1 MAPPHRRRAAVA
13 VRALVALTALLC
25 TTGLAPAATSGPAAR
40 AAVAEVPPPTAT
52 TSVVTVRTGGD
63 RTADAEV
70 GPLAGVTLGLF
81 ADEGATEP
89 VDPDWGVCVSDADGD
104 CSFTVPGTGPGGPNE
119 GAVYTVRQIAAP
131 SGWYTNPE
139 LRTGPGSGSG
149 SLSPAYAFPTPEL
162 EGGQTYSSTSDF
174 MYSTEY
180 RESPFTASTGI
191 WQQSRNNPPLNG
203 ACGID
208 VALVLDLSASVGSA
222 LPQLKDAADQFTD
235 ALAGTPS
242 RLSLFSFDRNSP
254 STGTENH
261 PEPTSVST
269 QAGADAFKSL
279 YADWDLGSGTNW
291 DQGLYAVAKAP
302 TRYDLTVVLTDGNP
316 TRFSKPIEGDGS
328 RTHFADT
335 EGGIFAANAVK
346 AEGTRVVAVGVG
358 RGVEGV
364 SGLNLRAI
372 SGPEAFTGDNPETAD
387 YYQTTDFTAAGAALN
402 QLALSNCAGTVSVIK
417 QIVPESNTGEDVS
430 GSRNAGP
437 GWEFTASSTEPLGG
451 LPDTRAT
458 DDDGTGGVT
467 FEPEFPPTTGEA
479 PVTVEETQQPDHTL
493 VTQGGANAV
502 CVNLDD
508 GASVPVTNSGPTGF
522 TVDLARQGGVSCTV
536 YNRPDPSQDELADL
550 TVDKRWII
558 DGTTYDEGDQP
569 GGNEATLTL
578 TGPGGAGATP
588 QPWGTTRA
596 GYQLGD
602 TATVDEE
609 VTPGPGCRLVSRE
622 VTEINGDPA
631 TDELPYEVRLDRE
644 HTELTVTNT
653 LTCRPDEVDLTVD
666 KRWTIDGTTYDEGDQ
681 PGGNEATLTLT
692 GPDGAG
698 ATPQPWGTPRTGY
711 ARGDEATVDEDVT
724 VAPGCRFLGLEVTD
738 EDDNPVTGELP
749 FSARLDRDQ
758 NRFTVTNTVTCR
770 PESVDLTVDKR
781 WTIDGTPYAEGDQ
794 PDGYEATLT
803 LTGPDGAA
811 ATPQPWGTPRTGYAP
826 GDTATVDEETT
837 LPDRCELTDSQVTE
851 ANGDPA
857 TGDLPF
863 RATLDREHTRL
874 TVTNTVTCDE
884 EEDSARLRL
893 VKKVVNRHGGTATP
907 SDWQLTATG
916 PDQLGGPGGAVG
928 EVAPGT
934 YQLAESDGPEGY
946 DASGWSCVG
955 ENGPIP
961 VTDEDEVT
969 LAAGQRATCTVTNTD
984 REGPGPSPS
993 PTPTPTPTHT
1003 HGPGPG
1009 GELPDTGGPGATE
1022 LLALAVGLTAAGAL
1036 AALVTGARRRFRDR
1050 NGPATG

>member
-302 TRYDLTVVLTDGNP
+302 NRYDLTVVLTDGNP

-346 AEGTRVVAVGVG
+346 AQGTRVVAVGVG

-479 PVTVEETQQPDHTL
+479 PVTVEETQQPNHTL

-550 TVDKRWII
+550 TVDKRW
-558 DGTTYDEGDQP
+558 
-569 GGNEATLTL
+569 
-578 TGPGGAGATP
+578 
-588 QPWGTTRA
+588 
-596 GYQLGD
+596 
-602 TATVDEE
+602 
-609 VTPGPGCRLVSRE
+609 
-622 VTEINGDPA
+622 
-631 TDELPYEVRLDRE
+631 
-644 HTELTVTNT
+644 
-653 LTCRPDEVDLTVD
+653 
-666 KRWTIDGTTYDEGDQ
+666 TIDGTTYD
-681 PGGNEATLTLT
+681 
-692 GPDGAG
+692 
-698 ATPQPWGTPRTGY
+698 
-711 ARGDEATVDEDVT
+711 
-724 VAPGCRFLGLEVTD
+724 
-738 EDDNPVTGELP
+738 
-749 FSARLDRDQ
+749 
-758 NRFTVTNTVTCR
+758 
-770 PESVDLTVDKR
+770 
-781 WTIDGTPYAEGDQ
+781 EGDQ

-961 VTDEDEVT
+961 VTDENEVT

-993 PTPTPTPTHT
+993 PTPTPTPSPTHT
-1003 HGPGPG
+1003 HGPGPGPGPG

>member
-89 VDPDWGVCVSDADGD
+89 VDPDWGVCVSDTDGD

-346 AEGTRVVAVGVG
+346 AQGTRVVAVGVG

-479 PVTVEETQQPDHTL
+479 PVTVEETQQPNHTL
-493 VTQGGANAV
+493 VTRGGANAV

-550 TVDKRWII
+550 TVDKRWIV
-558 DGTTYDEGDQP
+558 DGTTYD
-569 GGNEATLTL
+569 
-578 TGPGGAGATP
+578 
-588 QPWGTTRA
+588 
-596 GYQLGD
+596 
-602 TATVDEE
+602 
-609 VTPGPGCRLVSRE
+609 
-622 VTEINGDPA
+622 
-631 TDELPYEVRLDRE
+631 
-644 HTELTVTNT
+644 
-653 LTCRPDEVDLTVD
+653 
-666 KRWTIDGTTYDEGDQ
+666 
-681 PGGNEATLTLT
+681 
-692 GPDGAG
+692 
-698 ATPQPWGTPRTGY
+698 
-711 ARGDEATVDEDVT
+711 
-724 VAPGCRFLGLEVTD
+724 
-738 EDDNPVTGELP
+738 
-749 FSARLDRDQ
+749 
-758 NRFTVTNTVTCR
+758 
-770 PESVDLTVDKR
+770 
-781 WTIDGTPYAEGDQ
+781 EGDQ

-993 PTPTPTPTHT
+993 PTPNPTPSPTHT
-1003 HGPGPG
+1003 HGPGPGPGPGPG

-1036 AALVTGARRRFRDR
+1036 AALATGARRRFRDR

>member
-13 VRALVALTALLC
+13 VRALIALTALLC

-222 LPQLKDAADQFTD
+222 LPQLKEAADQFTD

-346 AEGTRVVAVGVG
+346 AQGTRVVAVGVG

-479 PVTVEETQQPDHTL
+479 PVTVEETQQPNHTL

-569 GGNEATLTL
+569 DGNEATLTL

-588 QPWGTTRA
+588 QPWGT
-596 GYQLGD
+596 
-602 TATVDEE
+602 
-609 VTPGPGCRLVSRE
+609 
-622 VTEINGDPA
+622 
-631 TDELPYEVRLDRE
+631 
-644 HTELTVTNT
+644 
-653 LTCRPDEVDLTVD
+653 
-666 KRWTIDGTTYDEGDQ
+666 
-681 PGGNEATLTLT
+681 
-692 GPDGAG
+692 
-698 ATPQPWGTPRTGY
+698 PRTGY
-711 ARGDEATVDEDVT
+711 ARGDE
-724 VAPGCRFLGLEVTD
+724 
-738 EDDNPVTGELP
+738 
-749 FSARLDRDQ
+749 
-758 NRFTVTNTVTCR
+758 
-770 PESVDLTVDKR
+770 
-781 WTIDGTPYAEGDQ
+781 
-794 PDGYEATLT
+794 
-803 LTGPDGAA
+803 
-811 ATPQPWGTPRTGYAP
+811 
-826 GDTATVDEETT
+826 ATVDEETT

-961 VTDEDEVT
+961 VTDENEVT

-993 PTPTPTPTHT
+993 PTPTPTPSPTHT
-1003 HGPGPG
+1003 HGPGPGPGPG

>member
-89 VDPDWGVCVSDADGD
+89 VDPDWGVCVSDTDGD

-346 AEGTRVVAVGVG
+346 AQGTRVVAVGVG

-479 PVTVEETQQPDHTL
+479 PVTVEETQQPNHTL
-493 VTQGGANAV
+493 VTRGGANAV

-550 TVDKRWII
+550 TVDKRW
-558 DGTTYDEGDQP
+558 
-569 GGNEATLTL
+569 
-578 TGPGGAGATP
+578 
-588 QPWGTTRA
+588 
-596 GYQLGD
+596 
-602 TATVDEE
+602 
-609 VTPGPGCRLVSRE
+609 
-622 VTEINGDPA
+622 
-631 TDELPYEVRLDRE
+631 
-644 HTELTVTNT
+644 
-653 LTCRPDEVDLTVD
+653 
-666 KRWTIDGTTYDEGDQ
+666 TIDGTTYD
-681 PGGNEATLTLT
+681 
-692 GPDGAG
+692 
-698 ATPQPWGTPRTGY
+698 
-711 ARGDEATVDEDVT
+711 
-724 VAPGCRFLGLEVTD
+724 
-738 EDDNPVTGELP
+738 
-749 FSARLDRDQ
+749 
-758 NRFTVTNTVTCR
+758 
-770 PESVDLTVDKR
+770 
-781 WTIDGTPYAEGDQ
+781 EGDQ

-993 PTPTPTPTHT
+993 PTPNPTPSPTHT
-1003 HGPGPG
+1003 HGPGPGPGPGPG

-1036 AALVTGARRRFRDR
+1036 AALATGARRRFRDR

>member
-13 VRALVALTALLC
+13 VRALIALTALLC

-180 RESPFTASTGI
+180 REPPFTASTGI

-222 LPQLKDAADQFTD
+222 LPQLKEAADQFTD

-346 AEGTRVVAVGVG
+346 AQGTRVVAVGVG

-479 PVTVEETQQPDHTL
+479 PVTVEETQQPNHTL

-536 YNRPDPSQDELADL
+536 YNRPDPAPE
-550 TVDKRWII
+550 
-558 DGTTYDEGDQP
+558 P
-569 GGNEATLTL
+569 
-578 TGPGGAGATP
+578 
-588 QPWGTTRA
+588 
-596 GYQLGD
+596 
-602 TATVDEE
+602 
-609 VTPGPGCRLVSRE
+609 
-622 VTEINGDPA
+622 
-631 TDELPYEVRLDRE
+631 
-644 HTELTVTNT
+644 
-653 LTCRPDEVDLTVD
+653 VDLTVD
-666 KRWTIDGTTYDEGDQ
+666 KRWTIDGT
-681 PGGNEATLTLT
+681 
-692 GPDGAG
+692 
-698 ATPQPWGTPRTGY
+698 
-711 ARGDEATVDEDVT
+711 
-724 VAPGCRFLGLEVTD
+724 
-738 EDDNPVTGELP
+738 
-749 FSARLDRDQ
+749 S
-758 NRFTVTNTVTCR
+758 
-770 PESVDLTVDKR
+770 
-781 WTIDGTPYAEGDQ
+781 YAEGDQ

-803 LTGPDGAA
+803 LTGPEGAS

-826 GDTATVDEETT
+826 GDTATVDEETS
-837 LPDRCELTDSQVTE
+837 LPDRCTLASRQVTE
-851 ANGDPA
+851 INGDPA
-857 TGDLPF
+857 TDDLPF

-874 TVTNTVTCDE
+874 TVTNTVTCE
-884 EEDSARLRL
+884 EEQAHLRL

-993 PTPTPTPTHT
+993 PTPTPTPSPTHT
-1003 HGPGPG
+1003 HGPGPGPG

>member
-89 VDPDWGVCVSDADGD
+89 VDPDWGVCVSDTDGD

-346 AEGTRVVAVGVG
+346 AQGTRVVAVGVG

-479 PVTVEETQQPDHTL
+479 PVTVEETQQPNHTL
-493 VTQGGANAV
+493 VTRGGANAV

-550 TVDKRWII
+550 TVDKRWIV
-558 DGTTYDEGDQP
+558 DGTTYD
-569 GGNEATLTL
+569 
-578 TGPGGAGATP
+578 
-588 QPWGTTRA
+588 
-596 GYQLGD
+596 
-602 TATVDEE
+602 
-609 VTPGPGCRLVSRE
+609 
-622 VTEINGDPA
+622 
-631 TDELPYEVRLDRE
+631 
-644 HTELTVTNT
+644 
-653 LTCRPDEVDLTVD
+653 
-666 KRWTIDGTTYDEGDQ
+666 
-681 PGGNEATLTLT
+681 
-692 GPDGAG
+692 
-698 ATPQPWGTPRTGY
+698 
-711 ARGDEATVDEDVT
+711 
-724 VAPGCRFLGLEVTD
+724 
-738 EDDNPVTGELP
+738 
-749 FSARLDRDQ
+749 
-758 NRFTVTNTVTCR
+758 
-770 PESVDLTVDKR
+770 
-781 WTIDGTPYAEGDQ
+781 EGDQ

-993 PTPTPTPTHT
+993 PTPTPTPSPTHT
-1003 HGPGPG
+1003 HGPGPGPG

>member
-346 AEGTRVVAVGVG
+346 AQGTRVVAVGVG

-479 PVTVEETQQPDHTL
+479 PVTVEETQQPNHTL
-493 VTQGGANAV
+493 VTRGGANAV

-536 YNRPDPSQDELADL
+536 YNRPDPSQDELA
-550 TVDKRWII
+550 
-558 DGTTYDEGDQP
+558 
-569 GGNEATLTL
+569 
-578 TGPGGAGATP
+578 
-588 QPWGTTRA
+588 
-596 GYQLGD
+596 
-602 TATVDEE
+602 
-609 VTPGPGCRLVSRE
+609 
-622 VTEINGDPA
+622 
-631 TDELPYEVRLDRE
+631 
-644 HTELTVTNT
+644 
-653 LTCRPDEVDLTVD
+653 
-666 KRWTIDGTTYDEGDQ
+666 
-681 PGGNEATLTLT
+681 
-692 GPDGAG
+692 
-698 ATPQPWGTPRTGY
+698 
-711 ARGDEATVDEDVT
+711 
-724 VAPGCRFLGLEVTD
+724 
-738 EDDNPVTGELP
+738 
-749 FSARLDRDQ
+749 
-758 NRFTVTNTVTCR
+758 
-770 PESVDLTVDKR
+770 DLTVDKR

-993 PTPTPTPTHT
+993 PTPNPTPSPTHT
-1003 HGPGPG
+1003 HGPGPGPGPG

-1036 AALVTGARRRFRDR
+1036 AALATGARRRFRDR

>member
-40 AAVAEVPPPTAT
+40 AAVADVPPPTAT

-63 RTADAEV
+63 RIADAEV

-81 ADEGATEP
+81 VDEAAPDP

-131 SGWYTNPE
+131 AGWYTNPE

-346 AEGTRVVAVGVG
+346 AQGTRVVAVGVG

-479 PVTVEETQQPDHTL
+479 PVTVEETQQPNHTL
-493 VTQGGANAV
+493 VTRGGANAV

-550 TVDKRWII
+550 TVDKRW
-558 DGTTYDEGDQP
+558 
-569 GGNEATLTL
+569 
-578 TGPGGAGATP
+578 
-588 QPWGTTRA
+588 
-596 GYQLGD
+596 
-602 TATVDEE
+602 
-609 VTPGPGCRLVSRE
+609 
-622 VTEINGDPA
+622 
-631 TDELPYEVRLDRE
+631 
-644 HTELTVTNT
+644 
-653 LTCRPDEVDLTVD
+653 
-666 KRWTIDGTTYDEGDQ
+666 TIDGTTYD
-681 PGGNEATLTLT
+681 
-692 GPDGAG
+692 
-698 ATPQPWGTPRTGY
+698 
-711 ARGDEATVDEDVT
+711 
-724 VAPGCRFLGLEVTD
+724 
-738 EDDNPVTGELP
+738 
-749 FSARLDRDQ
+749 
-758 NRFTVTNTVTCR
+758 
-770 PESVDLTVDKR
+770 
-781 WTIDGTPYAEGDQ
+781 EGDQ

-811 ATPQPWGTPRTGYAP
+811 ATPQPWGTTRTGYAP

-993 PTPTPTPTHT
+993 PTPNPTPSPTHT
-1003 HGPGPG
+1003 HGPGPGPGPG

-1036 AALVTGARRRFRDR
+1036 AALATGARRRFRDR

>member
-40 AAVAEVPPPTAT
+40 AAVADVPPPTAT

-63 RTADAEV
+63 RIADAEV

-81 ADEGATEP
+81 VDEGATEP
-89 VDPDWGVCVSDADGD
+89 VDPDWGVCVSDTDGD

-131 SGWYTNPE
+131 AGWYTNPE

-346 AEGTRVVAVGVG
+346 AQGTRVVAVGVG

-479 PVTVEETQQPDHTL
+479 PVTVEETQQPNHTL

-536 YNRPDPSQDELADL
+536 YNRPDPSQDELA
-550 TVDKRWII
+550 
-558 DGTTYDEGDQP
+558 
-569 GGNEATLTL
+569 
-578 TGPGGAGATP
+578 
-588 QPWGTTRA
+588 
-596 GYQLGD
+596 
-602 TATVDEE
+602 
-609 VTPGPGCRLVSRE
+609 
-622 VTEINGDPA
+622 
-631 TDELPYEVRLDRE
+631 
-644 HTELTVTNT
+644 
-653 LTCRPDEVDLTVD
+653 
-666 KRWTIDGTTYDEGDQ
+666 
-681 PGGNEATLTLT
+681 
-692 GPDGAG
+692 
-698 ATPQPWGTPRTGY
+698 
-711 ARGDEATVDEDVT
+711 
-724 VAPGCRFLGLEVTD
+724 
-738 EDDNPVTGELP
+738 
-749 FSARLDRDQ
+749 
-758 NRFTVTNTVTCR
+758 
-770 PESVDLTVDKR
+770 DLTVDKR

-993 PTPTPTPTHT
+993 PTPNPTPSPTHT
-1003 HGPGPG
+1003 HGPGPGPGPG

-1036 AALVTGARRRFRDR
+1036 AALATGARRRFRDR

>member
-40 AAVAEVPPPTAT
+40 AAVADVPPPTAT

-63 RTADAEV
+63 RIADAEV

-81 ADEGATEP
+81 VDEAAPDP

-131 SGWYTNPE
+131 AGWYTNPE

-346 AEGTRVVAVGVG
+346 AQGTRVVAVGVG

-479 PVTVEETQQPDHTL
+479 PVTVEETQQPNHTL

-536 YNRPDPSQDELADL
+536 YNRPDPSQDELA
-550 TVDKRWII
+550 
-558 DGTTYDEGDQP
+558 
-569 GGNEATLTL
+569 
-578 TGPGGAGATP
+578 
-588 QPWGTTRA
+588 
-596 GYQLGD
+596 
-602 TATVDEE
+602 
-609 VTPGPGCRLVSRE
+609 
-622 VTEINGDPA
+622 
-631 TDELPYEVRLDRE
+631 
-644 HTELTVTNT
+644 
-653 LTCRPDEVDLTVD
+653 
-666 KRWTIDGTTYDEGDQ
+666 
-681 PGGNEATLTLT
+681 
-692 GPDGAG
+692 
-698 ATPQPWGTPRTGY
+698 
-711 ARGDEATVDEDVT
+711 
-724 VAPGCRFLGLEVTD
+724 
-738 EDDNPVTGELP
+738 
-749 FSARLDRDQ
+749 
-758 NRFTVTNTVTCR
+758 
-770 PESVDLTVDKR
+770 DLTVDKR

-993 PTPTPTPTHT
+993 PTPNPTPSPTHT
-1003 HGPGPG
+1003 HGPGPGPGPG

-1036 AALVTGARRRFRDR
+1036 AALATGARRRFRDR

>member
-1 MAPPHRRRAAVA
+1 M
-13 VRALVALTALLC
+13 
-25 TTGLAPAATSGPAAR
+25 
-40 AAVAEVPPPTAT
+40 
-52 TSVVTVRTGGD
+52 
-63 RTADAEV
+63 
-70 GPLAGVTLGLF
+70 
-81 ADEGATEP
+81 
-89 VDPDWGVCVSDADGD
+89 
-104 CSFTVPGTGPGGPNE
+104 
-119 GAVYTVRQIAAP
+119 
-131 SGWYTNPE
+131 
-139 LRTGPGSGSG
+139 
-149 SLSPAYAFPTPEL
+149 
-162 EGGQTYSSTSDF
+162 
-174 MYSTEY
+174 
-180 RESPFTASTGI
+180 
-191 WQQSRNNPPLNG
+191 
-203 ACGID
+203 
-208 VALVLDLSASVGSA
+208 
-222 LPQLKDAADQFTD
+222 
-235 ALAGTPS
+235 
-242 RLSLFSFDRNSP
+242 
-254 STGTENH
+254 
-261 PEPTSVST
+261 
-269 QAGADAFKSL
+269 
-279 YADWDLGSGTNW
+279 
-291 DQGLYAVAKAP
+291 
-302 TRYDLTVVLTDGNP
+302 VLTDGNP

-372 SGPEAFTGDNPETAD
+372 SGPEPFTGDNPETAD
-387 YYQTTDFTAAGAALN
+387 YYQTTDFSAAGAALN
-402 QLALSNCAGTVSVIK
+402 QLALSHCAGTLSVIK

-451 LPDTRAT
+451 LPDTRTT

-479 PVTVEETQQPDHTL
+479 PVTVAETQQPAHTL

-508 GASVPVTNSGPTGF
+508 GTPVPVTNSGPTGF

-536 YNRPDPSQDELADL
+536 YNRPDQDEL
-550 TVDKRWII
+550 
-558 DGTTYDEGDQP
+558 
-569 GGNEATLTL
+569 
-578 TGPGGAGATP
+578 
-588 QPWGTTRA
+588 
-596 GYQLGD
+596 
-602 TATVDEE
+602 
-609 VTPGPGCRLVSRE
+609 
-622 VTEINGDPA
+622 
-631 TDELPYEVRLDRE
+631 
-644 HTELTVTNT
+644 
-653 LTCRPDEVDLTVD
+653 VDLTVD
-666 KRWTIDGTTYDEGDQ
+666 KRWTIDGT
-681 PGGNEATLTLT
+681 
-692 GPDGAG
+692 
-698 ATPQPWGTPRTGY
+698 
-711 ARGDEATVDEDVT
+711 
-724 VAPGCRFLGLEVTD
+724 
-738 EDDNPVTGELP
+738 
-749 FSARLDRDQ
+749 S
-758 NRFTVTNTVTCR
+758 
-770 PESVDLTVDKR
+770 
-781 WTIDGTPYAEGDQ
+781 YAEGDQ

-811 ATPQPWGTPRTGYAP
+811 AAPQPWGTPRSGYAP

-863 RATLDREHTRL
+863 HATLDREHTHL
-874 TVTNTVTCDE
+874 TVTNTVTCD

-907 SDWQLTATG
+907 PDWQLTATG
-916 PDQLGGPGGAVG
+916 PDQLGGPGGAEG

-955 ENGPIP
+955 ASGPLP

-969 LAAGQRATCTVTNTD
+969 LAAGESATCTITNTD

-993 PTPTPTPTHT
+993 PTPTPTPGPTHS
-1003 HGPGPG
+1003 PGPG

>member
-40 AAVAEVPPPTAT
+40 AAVADVPPPTAT

-63 RTADAEV
+63 RIADAEV

-81 ADEGATEP
+81 VDEAAPDP

-131 SGWYTNPE
+131 AGWYTNPE

-346 AEGTRVVAVGVG
+346 AQGTRVVAVGVG

-372 SGPEAFTGDNPETAD
+372 SGPEAFTGDNPETAN

-479 PVTVEETQQPDHTL
+479 PVTVEETQQPNHTL

-550 TVDKRWII
+550 TVDKRW
-558 DGTTYDEGDQP
+558 
-569 GGNEATLTL
+569 
-578 TGPGGAGATP
+578 
-588 QPWGTTRA
+588 
-596 GYQLGD
+596 
-602 TATVDEE
+602 
-609 VTPGPGCRLVSRE
+609 
-622 VTEINGDPA
+622 
-631 TDELPYEVRLDRE
+631 
-644 HTELTVTNT
+644 
-653 LTCRPDEVDLTVD
+653 
-666 KRWTIDGTTYDEGDQ
+666 TIDGTTYD
-681 PGGNEATLTLT
+681 
-692 GPDGAG
+692 
-698 ATPQPWGTPRTGY
+698 
-711 ARGDEATVDEDVT
+711 
-724 VAPGCRFLGLEVTD
+724 
-738 EDDNPVTGELP
+738 
-749 FSARLDRDQ
+749 
-758 NRFTVTNTVTCR
+758 
-770 PESVDLTVDKR
+770 
-781 WTIDGTPYAEGDQ
+781 EGDQ

-993 PTPTPTPTHT
+993 PTPNPTPSPTHT
-1003 HGPGPG
+1003 HGPGPGPGPG

-1036 AALVTGARRRFRDR
+1036 AALATGARRRFRDR

>member
-13 VRALVALTALLC
+13 VRALIALTALLC

-180 RESPFTASTGI
+180 REPPFTASTGI

-222 LPQLKDAADQFTD
+222 LPQLKEAADQFTD

-316 TRFSKPIEGDGS
+316 TRFSKPFEGDGS

-346 AEGTRVVAVGVG
+346 AQGTRVVAVGVG

-479 PVTVEETQQPDHTL
+479 PVTVEETQQPNHTL

-536 YNRPDPSQDELADL
+536 YNRPDPAPE
-550 TVDKRWII
+550 
-558 DGTTYDEGDQP
+558 P
-569 GGNEATLTL
+569 
-578 TGPGGAGATP
+578 
-588 QPWGTTRA
+588 
-596 GYQLGD
+596 
-602 TATVDEE
+602 
-609 VTPGPGCRLVSRE
+609 
-622 VTEINGDPA
+622 
-631 TDELPYEVRLDRE
+631 
-644 HTELTVTNT
+644 
-653 LTCRPDEVDLTVD
+653 VDLTVD
-666 KRWTIDGTTYDEGDQ
+666 KRWTIDGT
-681 PGGNEATLTLT
+681 
-692 GPDGAG
+692 
-698 ATPQPWGTPRTGY
+698 
-711 ARGDEATVDEDVT
+711 
-724 VAPGCRFLGLEVTD
+724 
-738 EDDNPVTGELP
+738 
-749 FSARLDRDQ
+749 S
-758 NRFTVTNTVTCR
+758 
-770 PESVDLTVDKR
+770 
-781 WTIDGTPYAEGDQ
+781 YAEGDQ

-803 LTGPDGAA
+803 LTGPEGAS

-826 GDTATVDEETT
+826 GDTATVDEETS
-837 LPDRCELTDSQVTE
+837 LPDRCTLASRQVTE
-851 ANGDPA
+851 INGDPA
-857 TGDLPF
+857 TDDLPF

-874 TVTNTVTCDE
+874 TVTNTVTCE
-884 EEDSARLRL
+884 EEQAHLRL

-993 PTPTPTPTHT
+993 PTPTPTPSPTHT
-1003 HGPGPG
+1003 HGPGPGPG

>member
-1 MAPPHRRRAAVA
+1 MAPPHRRRTAVA
-13 VRALVALTALLC
+13 VRTLVALAALLC
-25 TTGLAPAATSGPAAR
+25 ATGLAPAATSGPAAR

-63 RTADAEV
+63 RIADAEV

-81 ADEGATEP
+81 VDEAATDP

-131 SGWYTNPE
+131 AGWYTNPE
-139 LRTGPGSGSG
+139 LRTGPGSGSD

-180 RESPFTASTGI
+180 REPPFTASTGI
-191 WQQSRNNPPLNG
+191 WQQSRVNPPLSA

-222 LPQLKDAADQFTD
+222 LPQLKAAADQFTD
-235 ALAGTPS
+235 TLAGTPS

-261 PEPTSVST
+261 PEPVSVST
-269 QAGADAFKSL
+269 QAGADAFKNL
-279 YADWDLGSGTNW
+279 YADWGLGSGTNW

-302 TRYDLTVVLTDGNP
+302 TRFDLTVVLTDGNP
-316 TRFSKPIEGDGS
+316 TRFSKPYQGDGS
-328 RTHFADT
+328 RTHFADV

-358 RGVEGV
+358 RGVEGI

-372 SGPEAFTGDNPETAD
+372 SGTEAFAGDNPETAD
-387 YYQTTDFTAAGAALN
+387 YYQTTDFTAAGAAL
-402 QLALSNCAGTVSVIK
+402 QELALSSCAGTVSVIK

-430 GSRNAGP
+430 GSQNAGP

-451 LPDTRAT
+451 LPDTRTT

-467 FEPEFPPTTGEA
+467 FEPEFPPTVAEA

-508 GASVPVTNSGPTGF
+508 GTPVPVTNSGSTGF
-522 TVDLARQGGVSCTV
+522 TVDLERQASVSCTV
-536 YNRPDPSQDELADL
+536 YNRPDLTPEPADL
-550 TVDKRWII
+550 TVDKRWNI
-558 DGTTYDEGDQP
+558 DGTSYADGDQP

-578 TGPGGAGATP
+578 TGPGSDEATP
-588 QPWGTTRA
+588 QPWGTPRP
-596 GYQLGD
+596 GYEQGD

-609 VTPGPGCRLVSRE
+609 VRVGPGCRLIDRR

-631 TDELPYEVRLDRE
+631 TE
-644 HTELTVTNT
+644 
-653 LTCRPDEVDLTVD
+653 
-666 KRWTIDGTTYDEGDQ
+666 
-681 PGGNEATLTLT
+681 
-692 GPDGAG
+692 
-698 ATPQPWGTPRTGY
+698 
-711 ARGDEATVDEDVT
+711 
-724 VAPGCRFLGLEVTD
+724 
-738 EDDNPVTGELP
+738 
-749 FSARLDRDQ
+749 
-758 NRFTVTNTVTCR
+758 
-770 PESVDLTVDKR
+770 
-781 WTIDGTPYAEGDQ
+781 
-794 PDGYEATLT
+794 
-803 LTGPDGAA
+803 
-811 ATPQPWGTPRTGYAP
+811 
-826 GDTATVDEETT
+826 
-837 LPDRCELTDSQVTE
+837 
-851 ANGDPA
+851 
-857 TGDLPF
+857 DLPF

-874 TVTNTVTCDE
+874 TVTNTVTCQPDEVDLTVDKRWTIDGTSYAEGDQPDGYDATLTLTGPDGAAATPQPWGTPRPGYALGDTATVDE
-884 EEDSARLRL
+884 ETTLPDRCTLTSRQITEINGDPATDDLPFRATLDRDHTRLTVTNTVTCEEEQAHLRL
-893 VKKVVNRHGGTATP
+893 VKKVVNEHGGTATP
-907 SDWQLTATG
+907 SDWELTATG
-916 PDQLGGPGGAVG
+916 PDQLGGPGGAEG
-928 EVAPGT
+928 DVAPGS

-955 ENGPIP
+955 ESGPLP

-969 LAAGQRATCTVTNTD
+969 LAAGESATCTITNTD

-993 PTPTPTPTHT
+993 PTPTPTPSPTHSPT
-1003 HGPGPG
+1003 HSPGPG

>member
-302 TRYDLTVVLTDGNP
+302 NRYDLTVVLTDGNP

-346 AEGTRVVAVGVG
+346 AQGTRVVAVGVG

-479 PVTVEETQQPDHTL
+479 PVTVEETQQPNHTL

-550 TVDKRWII
+550 TVDKRW
-558 DGTTYDEGDQP
+558 
-569 GGNEATLTL
+569 
-578 TGPGGAGATP
+578 
-588 QPWGTTRA
+588 
-596 GYQLGD
+596 
-602 TATVDEE
+602 
-609 VTPGPGCRLVSRE
+609 
-622 VTEINGDPA
+622 
-631 TDELPYEVRLDRE
+631 
-644 HTELTVTNT
+644 
-653 LTCRPDEVDLTVD
+653 
-666 KRWTIDGTTYDEGDQ
+666 TIDGTTYD
-681 PGGNEATLTLT
+681 
-692 GPDGAG
+692 
-698 ATPQPWGTPRTGY
+698 
-711 ARGDEATVDEDVT
+711 
-724 VAPGCRFLGLEVTD
+724 
-738 EDDNPVTGELP
+738 
-749 FSARLDRDQ
+749 
-758 NRFTVTNTVTCR
+758 
-770 PESVDLTVDKR
+770 
-781 WTIDGTPYAEGDQ
+781 EGDQ

-961 VTDEDEVT
+961 VTDENEVT

-993 PTPTPTPTHT
+993 PTPTPTPSPTHT
-1003 HGPGPG
+1003 HGPGPGPGPGPG

>member
-346 AEGTRVVAVGVG
+346 AQGTRVVAVGVG

-372 SGPEAFTGDNPETAD
+372 SGPEAFTGDNPETAN

-402 QLALSNCAGTVSVIK
+402 QLALSNCAVTVSVIK

-479 PVTVEETQQPDHTL
+479 PVTVEETQQPNHTL

-550 TVDKRWII
+550 TVDKRW
-558 DGTTYDEGDQP
+558 
-569 GGNEATLTL
+569 
-578 TGPGGAGATP
+578 
-588 QPWGTTRA
+588 
-596 GYQLGD
+596 
-602 TATVDEE
+602 
-609 VTPGPGCRLVSRE
+609 
-622 VTEINGDPA
+622 
-631 TDELPYEVRLDRE
+631 
-644 HTELTVTNT
+644 
-653 LTCRPDEVDLTVD
+653 
-666 KRWTIDGTTYDEGDQ
+666 TIDGTTYD
-681 PGGNEATLTLT
+681 
-692 GPDGAG
+692 
-698 ATPQPWGTPRTGY
+698 
-711 ARGDEATVDEDVT
+711 
-724 VAPGCRFLGLEVTD
+724 
-738 EDDNPVTGELP
+738 
-749 FSARLDRDQ
+749 
-758 NRFTVTNTVTCR
+758 
-770 PESVDLTVDKR
+770 
-781 WTIDGTPYAEGDQ
+781 EGDQ

-993 PTPTPTPTHT
+993 PTPNPTPSPTHT
-1003 HGPGPG
+1003 HGPGPGPGPG

-1036 AALVTGARRRFRDR
+1036 AALATGARRRFRDR

>member
-89 VDPDWGVCVSDADGD
+89 VDPDWGVCVSDTDGD

-346 AEGTRVVAVGVG
+346 AQGTRVVAVGVG

-479 PVTVEETQQPDHTL
+479 PVTVEETQQPNHTL

-536 YNRPDPSQDELADL
+536 YNRPDPSQDELA
-550 TVDKRWII
+550 
-558 DGTTYDEGDQP
+558 
-569 GGNEATLTL
+569 
-578 TGPGGAGATP
+578 
-588 QPWGTTRA
+588 
-596 GYQLGD
+596 
-602 TATVDEE
+602 
-609 VTPGPGCRLVSRE
+609 
-622 VTEINGDPA
+622 
-631 TDELPYEVRLDRE
+631 
-644 HTELTVTNT
+644 
-653 LTCRPDEVDLTVD
+653 
-666 KRWTIDGTTYDEGDQ
+666 
-681 PGGNEATLTLT
+681 
-692 GPDGAG
+692 
-698 ATPQPWGTPRTGY
+698 
-711 ARGDEATVDEDVT
+711 
-724 VAPGCRFLGLEVTD
+724 
-738 EDDNPVTGELP
+738 
-749 FSARLDRDQ
+749 
-758 NRFTVTNTVTCR
+758 
-770 PESVDLTVDKR
+770 DLTVDKR

-993 PTPTPTPTHT
+993 PTPNPTPSPTHT
-1003 HGPGPG
+1003 HGPGPGPGPG

-1036 AALVTGARRRFRDR
+1036 AALATGARRRFRDR

>member
-302 TRYDLTVVLTDGNP
+302 NRYDLTVVLTDGNP

-346 AEGTRVVAVGVG
+346 AQGTRVVAVGVG

-479 PVTVEETQQPDHTL
+479 PVTVEETQQPNHTL

-550 TVDKRWII
+550 TVDKRW
-558 DGTTYDEGDQP
+558 
-569 GGNEATLTL
+569 
-578 TGPGGAGATP
+578 
-588 QPWGTTRA
+588 
-596 GYQLGD
+596 
-602 TATVDEE
+602 
-609 VTPGPGCRLVSRE
+609 
-622 VTEINGDPA
+622 
-631 TDELPYEVRLDRE
+631 
-644 HTELTVTNT
+644 
-653 LTCRPDEVDLTVD
+653 
-666 KRWTIDGTTYDEGDQ
+666 TIDGTTYD
-681 PGGNEATLTLT
+681 
-692 GPDGAG
+692 
-698 ATPQPWGTPRTGY
+698 
-711 ARGDEATVDEDVT
+711 
-724 VAPGCRFLGLEVTD
+724 
-738 EDDNPVTGELP
+738 
-749 FSARLDRDQ
+749 
-758 NRFTVTNTVTCR
+758 
-770 PESVDLTVDKR
+770 
-781 WTIDGTPYAEGDQ
+781 EGDQ

>member
-1 MAPPHRRRAAVA
+1 
-13 VRALVALTALLC
+13 
-25 TTGLAPAATSGPAAR
+25 
-40 AAVAEVPPPTAT
+40 
-52 TSVVTVRTGGD
+52 
-63 RTADAEV
+63 
-70 GPLAGVTLGLF
+70 
-81 ADEGATEP
+81 
-89 VDPDWGVCVSDADGD
+89 
-104 CSFTVPGTGPGGPNE
+104 
-119 GAVYTVRQIAAP
+119 
-131 SGWYTNPE
+131 
-139 LRTGPGSGSG
+139 
-149 SLSPAYAFPTPEL
+149 
-162 EGGQTYSSTSDF
+162 
-174 MYSTEY
+174 
-180 RESPFTASTGI
+180 
-191 WQQSRNNPPLNG
+191 
-203 ACGID
+203 
-208 VALVLDLSASVGSA
+208 
-222 LPQLKDAADQFTD
+222 
-235 ALAGTPS
+235 
-242 RLSLFSFDRNSP
+242 
-254 STGTENH
+254 
-261 PEPTSVST
+261 
-269 QAGADAFKSL
+269 
-279 YADWDLGSGTNW
+279 
-291 DQGLYAVAKAP
+291 
-302 TRYDLTVVLTDGNP
+302 
-316 TRFSKPIEGDGS
+316 
-328 RTHFADT
+328 
-335 EGGIFAANAVK
+335 
-346 AEGTRVVAVGVG
+346 
-358 RGVEGV
+358 
-364 SGLNLRAI
+364 
-372 SGPEAFTGDNPETAD
+372 
-387 YYQTTDFTAAGAALN
+387 
-402 QLALSNCAGTVSVIK
+402 
-417 QIVPESNTGEDVS
+417 
-430 GSRNAGP
+430 
-437 GWEFTASSTEPLGG
+437 
-451 LPDTRAT
+451 
-458 DDDGTGGVT
+458 
-467 FEPEFPPTTGEA
+467 
-479 PVTVEETQQPDHTL
+479 
-493 VTQGGANAV
+493 
-502 CVNLDD
+502 
-508 GASVPVTNSGPTGF
+508 
-522 TVDLARQGGVSCTV
+522 
-536 YNRPDPSQDELADL
+536 DL
-550 TVDKRWII
+550 TVDKRWTI

-569 GGNEATLTL
+569 DGNEATLTL

-631 TDELPYEVRLDRE
+631 TDELPFEARLTRE

-681 PGGNEATLTLT
+681 PDGN
-692 GPDGAG
+692 
-698 ATPQPWGTPRTGY
+698 
-711 ARGDEATVDEDVT
+711 
-724 VAPGCRFLGLEVTD
+724 
-738 EDDNPVTGELP
+738 
-749 FSARLDRDQ
+749 
-758 NRFTVTNTVTCR
+758 
-770 PESVDLTVDKR
+770 
-781 WTIDGTPYAEGDQ
+781 
-794 PDGYEATLT
+794 EATLT

-811 ATPQPWGTPRTGYAP
+811 ATPQPWGTTRTGYAP

-961 VTDEDEVT
+961 VTDEEEVT

-993 PTPTPTPTHT
+993 PTPTPTPSPTHT
-1003 HGPGPG
+1003 HGPGPGPG

>member
-89 VDPDWGVCVSDADGD
+89 VDPDWGVCVSDTDGD

-346 AEGTRVVAVGVG
+346 AQGTRVVAVGVG

-479 PVTVEETQQPDHTL
+479 PVTVEETQQPNHTL
-493 VTQGGANAV
+493 VTRGGANAV

-550 TVDKRWII
+550 TVDKRW
-558 DGTTYDEGDQP
+558 
-569 GGNEATLTL
+569 
-578 TGPGGAGATP
+578 
-588 QPWGTTRA
+588 
-596 GYQLGD
+596 
-602 TATVDEE
+602 
-609 VTPGPGCRLVSRE
+609 
-622 VTEINGDPA
+622 
-631 TDELPYEVRLDRE
+631 
-644 HTELTVTNT
+644 
-653 LTCRPDEVDLTVD
+653 
-666 KRWTIDGTTYDEGDQ
+666 TIDGTTYD
-681 PGGNEATLTLT
+681 
-692 GPDGAG
+692 
-698 ATPQPWGTPRTGY
+698 
-711 ARGDEATVDEDVT
+711 
-724 VAPGCRFLGLEVTD
+724 
-738 EDDNPVTGELP
+738 
-749 FSARLDRDQ
+749 
-758 NRFTVTNTVTCR
+758 
-770 PESVDLTVDKR
+770 
-781 WTIDGTPYAEGDQ
+781 EGDQ

-993 PTPTPTPTHT
+993 PTPNPTPSPTHT
-1003 HGPGPG
+1003 HGPGPGPGPG

-1036 AALVTGARRRFRDR
+1036 AALATGARRRFRDR

>member
-89 VDPDWGVCVSDADGD
+89 VDPDWGVCVSDTDGD

-346 AEGTRVVAVGVG
+346 AQGTRVVAVGVG

-479 PVTVEETQQPDHTL
+479 PVTVEETQQPNHTL

-550 TVDKRWII
+550 TVDKRW
-558 DGTTYDEGDQP
+558 
-569 GGNEATLTL
+569 
-578 TGPGGAGATP
+578 
-588 QPWGTTRA
+588 
-596 GYQLGD
+596 
-602 TATVDEE
+602 
-609 VTPGPGCRLVSRE
+609 
-622 VTEINGDPA
+622 
-631 TDELPYEVRLDRE
+631 
-644 HTELTVTNT
+644 
-653 LTCRPDEVDLTVD
+653 
-666 KRWTIDGTTYDEGDQ
+666 TIDGTTYD
-681 PGGNEATLTLT
+681 
-692 GPDGAG
+692 
-698 ATPQPWGTPRTGY
+698 
-711 ARGDEATVDEDVT
+711 
-724 VAPGCRFLGLEVTD
+724 
-738 EDDNPVTGELP
+738 
-749 FSARLDRDQ
+749 
-758 NRFTVTNTVTCR
+758 
-770 PESVDLTVDKR
+770 
-781 WTIDGTPYAEGDQ
+781 EGDQ

-993 PTPTPTPTHT
+993 PTPTPTPSPTHT
-1003 HGPGPG
+1003 HGPGPGPGPG

-1036 AALVTGARRRFRDR
+1036 AALATGARRRFRDR

>member
-13 VRALVALTALLC
+13 VRTLVALAALLC
-25 TTGLAPAATSGPAAR
+25 ATGLAPAATSGPAAR
-40 AAVAEVPPPTAT
+40 AAVADVPPPTAT

-63 RTADAEV
+63 RIADAEV

-81 ADEGATEP
+81 TDEAAPDP

-131 SGWYTNPE
+131 AGWYTNPE
-139 LRTGPGSGSG
+139 LRTGPGSGSD

-180 RESPFTASTGI
+180 REPPFTASTGI
-191 WQQSRNNPPLNG
+191 WQQSRVNPPLSA

-222 LPQLKDAADQFTD
+222 LPQLKAAADQFTNT
-235 ALAGTPS
+235 LAGTPS
-242 RLSLFSFDRNSP
+242 RISLFSFDRNSP

-261 PEPTSVST
+261 PEPVSVST

-279 YADWDLGSGTNW
+279 YADWGLGSGTNW

-302 TRYDLTVVLTDGNP
+302 TRFDLTVVLTDGNP
-316 TRFSKPIEGDGS
+316 TRFSKPYQGDGS
-328 RTHFADT
+328 RTHFADV

-358 RGVEGV
+358 RGVEGI

-372 SGPEAFTGDNPETAD
+372 SGTEAFAGDNPQTAD
-387 YYQTTDFTAAGAALN
+387 YYQTTDFTAAGAAL
-402 QLALSNCAGTVSVIK
+402 QELALSSCAGTISVIK

-430 GSRNAGP
+430 GSQNAGP

-451 LPDTRAT
+451 LPDTRTT

-467 FEPEFPPTTGEA
+467 FEPEFPPTVAEA

-508 GASVPVTNSGPTGF
+508 GTPVPVTNTGSTGF
-522 TVDLARQGGVSCTV
+522 TVDLERQGSVSCTV
-536 YNRPDPSQDELADL
+536 YNRPDLTPEPADL
-550 TVDKRWII
+550 TVDKRWNI
-558 DGTTYDEGDQP
+558 DGT
-569 GGNEATLTL
+569 
-578 TGPGGAGATP
+578 
-588 QPWGTTRA
+588 
-596 GYQLGD
+596 
-602 TATVDEE
+602 
-609 VTPGPGCRLVSRE
+609 S
-622 VTEINGDPA
+622 
-631 TDELPYEVRLDRE
+631 
-644 HTELTVTNT
+644 
-653 LTCRPDEVDLTVD
+653 
-666 KRWTIDGTTYDEGDQ
+666 
-681 PGGNEATLTLT
+681 
-692 GPDGAG
+692 
-698 ATPQPWGTPRTGY
+698 
-711 ARGDEATVDEDVT
+711 
-724 VAPGCRFLGLEVTD
+724 
-738 EDDNPVTGELP
+738 
-749 FSARLDRDQ
+749 
-758 NRFTVTNTVTCR
+758 
-770 PESVDLTVDKR
+770 
-781 WTIDGTPYAEGDQ
+781 YAEGDQ
-794 PDGYEATLT
+794 PDGYDATLT

-811 ATPQPWGTPRTGYAP
+811 ATPQPWGTPRPGYAL

-837 LPDRCELTDSQVTE
+837 LPDRCTLASRQVTE
-851 ANGDPA
+851 INGDPA
-857 TGDLPF
+857 TDDLPF

-874 TVTNTVTCDE
+874 TVTNTVTCE
-884 EEDSARLRL
+884 EEEQAHLRL
-893 VKKVVNRHGGTATP
+893 VKKVVNKHGGTATP
-907 SDWQLTATG
+907 SDWELTATG
-916 PDQLGGPGGAVG
+916 PDQIGGPGGAEG
-928 EVAPGT
+928 DVAPGS

-946 DASGWSCVG
+946 DASGWSCVD
-955 ENGPIP
+955 ESGPIP

-969 LAAGQRATCTVTNTD
+969 LAAGQRATCTITNID

-993 PTPTPTPTHT
+993 PTPTPSPTHT
-1003 HGPGPG
+1003 HGPGPGPG

-1036 AALVTGARRRFRDR
+1036 AALVAGARRRFRDR

>member
-1 MAPPHRRRAAVA
+1 M
-13 VRALVALTALLC
+13 
-25 TTGLAPAATSGPAAR
+25 
-40 AAVAEVPPPTAT
+40 
-52 TSVVTVRTGGD
+52 TVRTGGD
-63 RTADAEV
+63 RIADAEV

-81 ADEGATEP
+81 VDEAAPDP

-131 SGWYTNPE
+131 AGWYTNPE
-139 LRTGPGSGSG
+139 LRTGPGSGSD

-180 RESPFTASTGI
+180 REPPFTASTGI

-417 QIVPESNTGEDVS
+417 QIVPESNAGEDVS

-479 PVTVEETQQPDHTL
+479 PVTVEETQQPNHTL

-550 TVDKRWII
+550 TVDKRW
-558 DGTTYDEGDQP
+558 
-569 GGNEATLTL
+569 
-578 TGPGGAGATP
+578 
-588 QPWGTTRA
+588 
-596 GYQLGD
+596 
-602 TATVDEE
+602 
-609 VTPGPGCRLVSRE
+609 
-622 VTEINGDPA
+622 
-631 TDELPYEVRLDRE
+631 
-644 HTELTVTNT
+644 
-653 LTCRPDEVDLTVD
+653 
-666 KRWTIDGTTYDEGDQ
+666 TIDGTTYD
-681 PGGNEATLTLT
+681 
-692 GPDGAG
+692 
-698 ATPQPWGTPRTGY
+698 
-711 ARGDEATVDEDVT
+711 
-724 VAPGCRFLGLEVTD
+724 
-738 EDDNPVTGELP
+738 
-749 FSARLDRDQ
+749 
-758 NRFTVTNTVTCR
+758 
-770 PESVDLTVDKR
+770 
-781 WTIDGTPYAEGDQ
+781 EGDQ

-837 LPDRCELTDSQVTE
+837 VPDRCELTDSQVTE

-993 PTPTPTPTHT
+993 PTPNPTPSPTHT
-1003 HGPGPG
+1003 HGPGPGPGPG

-1036 AALVTGARRRFRDR
+1036 AALATGARRRFRDR

>member
-81 ADEGATEP
+81 ADEGATDP
-89 VDPDWGVCVSDADGD
+89 VDPDWGVCVSDTDGD

-346 AEGTRVVAVGVG
+346 AQGTRVVAVGVG

-479 PVTVEETQQPDHTL
+479 PVTVEETQQPNHTL

-536 YNRPDPSQDELADL
+536 YNRPDPSQAGRPDRRQALDHRRHDIRRGRPARRQRSHPHPHRSGRRRSHPAAL
-550 TVDKRWII
+550 GHHPCRLPTGRHRHRRR
-558 DGTTYDEGDQP
+558 GGHPRPRLPARLPRGHGDQRRP
-569 GGNEATLTL
+569 GHRRTPLR
-578 TGPGGAGATP
+578 GPAHP
-588 QPWGTTRA
+588 RA
-596 GYQLGD
+596 HRADRHQHPD
-602 TATVDEE
+602 
-609 VTPGPGCRLVSRE
+609 
-622 VTEINGDPA
+622 
-631 TDELPYEVRLDRE
+631 LPPRRG
-644 HTELTVTNT
+644 
-653 LTCRPDEVDLTVD
+653 RPDRRQALDHRRHDV
-666 KRWTIDGTTYDEGDQ
+666 RRGR
-681 PGGNEATLTLT
+681 P
-692 GPDGAG
+692 
-698 ATPQPWGTPRTGY
+698 
-711 ARGDEATVDEDVT
+711 AR
-724 VAPGCRFLGLEVTD
+724 
-738 EDDNPVTGELP
+738 
-749 FSARLDRDQ
+749 
-758 NRFTVTNTVTCR
+758 
-770 PESVDLTVDKR
+770 
-781 WTIDGTPYAEGDQ
+781 
-794 PDGYEATLT
+794 
-803 LTGPDGAA
+803 
-811 ATPQPWGTPRTGYAP
+811 
-826 GDTATVDEETT
+826 
-837 LPDRCELTDSQVTE
+837 
-851 ANGDPA
+851 
-857 TGDLPF
+857 
-863 RATLDREHTRL
+863 
-874 TVTNTVTCDE
+874 
-884 EEDSARLRL
+884 RLRGHPHPH
-893 VKKVVNRHGGTATP
+893 R
-907 SDWQLTATG
+907 
-916 PDQLGGPGGAVG
+916 
-928 EVAPGT
+928 
-934 YQLAESDGPEGY
+934 
-946 DASGWSCVG
+946 SGRRRCH
-955 ENGPIP
+955 P
-961 VTDEDEVT
+961 
-969 LAAGQRATCTVTNTD
+969 
-984 REGPGPSPS
+984 
-993 PTPTPTPTHT
+993 
-1003 HGPGPG
+1003 
-1009 GELPDTGGPGATE
+1009 
-1022 LLALAVGLTAAGAL
+1022 
-1036 AALVTGARRRFRDR
+1036 AALGHAAHRLRP
-1050 NGPATG
+1050 G

>member
-63 RTADAEV
+63 RIADAEV

-81 ADEGATEP
+81 VDEGATDP

-131 SGWYTNPE
+131 AGWYTNPE
-139 LRTGPGSGSG
+139 LRTGPGSGSD

-180 RESPFTASTGI
+180 REPPFTASTGI
-191 WQQSRNNPPLNG
+191 WQQSRVNPPLSA

-222 LPQLKDAADQFTD
+222 LPQLKAAADQFTNT
-235 ALAGTPS
+235 LAGTPS
-242 RLSLFSFDRNSP
+242 RISLFSFDRNSP

-261 PEPTSVST
+261 PEPVSVST

-279 YADWDLGSGTNW
+279 YADWGLGSGTNW

-302 TRYDLTVVLTDGNP
+302 TRFDLTVVLTDGNP
-316 TRFSKPIEGDGS
+316 TRFSKPYQGDGS
-328 RTHFADT
+328 RTHFADV

-358 RGVEGV
+358 RGVEGI

-372 SGPEAFTGDNPETAD
+372 SGTEAFAGDNPQTAD
-387 YYQTTDFTAAGAALN
+387 YYQTTDFTAAGAAL
-402 QLALSNCAGTVSVIK
+402 QELALSSCAGTISVIK

-430 GSRNAGP
+430 GSQNAGP

-451 LPDTRAT
+451 LPDTRTT

-467 FEPEFPPTTGEA
+467 FEPEFPPTVAEA

-508 GASVPVTNSGPTGF
+508 GTPVPVTNTGSTGF
-522 TVDLARQGGVSCTV
+522 TVDLERQGSVSCTV
-536 YNRPDPSQDELADL
+536 YNRPDLTPEPADL
-550 TVDKRWII
+550 TVDKRWNI
-558 DGTTYDEGDQP
+558 DGTSYADGDQP

-578 TGPGGAGATP
+578 TGPGSDEATP
-588 QPWGTTRA
+588 QPWGTPRP
-596 GYQLGD
+596 GYEQGD

-609 VTPGPGCRLVSRE
+609 VSVGPGCQLLDRR

-631 TDELPYEVRLDRE
+631 TD
-644 HTELTVTNT
+644 
-653 LTCRPDEVDLTVD
+653 
-666 KRWTIDGTTYDEGDQ
+666 
-681 PGGNEATLTLT
+681 
-692 GPDGAG
+692 
-698 ATPQPWGTPRTGY
+698 
-711 ARGDEATVDEDVT
+711 
-724 VAPGCRFLGLEVTD
+724 
-738 EDDNPVTGELP
+738 
-749 FSARLDRDQ
+749 
-758 NRFTVTNTVTCR
+758 
-770 PESVDLTVDKR
+770 
-781 WTIDGTPYAEGDQ
+781 
-794 PDGYEATLT
+794 
-803 LTGPDGAA
+803 
-811 ATPQPWGTPRTGYAP
+811 
-826 GDTATVDEETT
+826 
-837 LPDRCELTDSQVTE
+837 
-851 ANGDPA
+851 
-857 TGDLPF
+857 DLPF

-874 TVTNTVTCDE
+874 TVTNTVTCE
-884 EEDSARLRL
+884 EEEQAHLRL
-893 VKKVVNRHGGTATP
+893 VKKVVNKHGGTATP
-907 SDWQLTATG
+907 SDWELTATG
-916 PDQLGGPGGAVG
+916 PDQIGGPGGAEG
-928 EVAPGT
+928 DVAPGS

-946 DASGWSCVG
+946 DASGWSCVD
-955 ENGPIP
+955 ESGPIP

-969 LAAGQRATCTVTNTD
+969 LAAGQRATCTITNID
-984 REGPGPSPS
+984 RKGPGPSPS
-993 PTPTPTPTHT
+993 PTPTPSPTHT
-1003 HGPGPG
+1003 HGPGPGPG

-1036 AALVTGARRRFRDR
+1036 AALVAGARRRFRDR

>member
-346 AEGTRVVAVGVG
+346 AQGTRVVAVGVG

-479 PVTVEETQQPDHTL
+479 PVTVEETQQPNHTL

-550 TVDKRWII
+550 TVDKRW
-558 DGTTYDEGDQP
+558 
-569 GGNEATLTL
+569 
-578 TGPGGAGATP
+578 
-588 QPWGTTRA
+588 
-596 GYQLGD
+596 
-602 TATVDEE
+602 
-609 VTPGPGCRLVSRE
+609 
-622 VTEINGDPA
+622 
-631 TDELPYEVRLDRE
+631 
-644 HTELTVTNT
+644 
-653 LTCRPDEVDLTVD
+653 
-666 KRWTIDGTTYDEGDQ
+666 TIDGTTYD
-681 PGGNEATLTLT
+681 
-692 GPDGAG
+692 
-698 ATPQPWGTPRTGY
+698 
-711 ARGDEATVDEDVT
+711 
-724 VAPGCRFLGLEVTD
+724 
-738 EDDNPVTGELP
+738 
-749 FSARLDRDQ
+749 
-758 NRFTVTNTVTCR
+758 
-770 PESVDLTVDKR
+770 
-781 WTIDGTPYAEGDQ
+781 EGDQ

-837 LPDRCELTDSQVTE
+837 VPDRCELTDSQVTE

-993 PTPTPTPTHT
+993 PTPNPTPSPTHT
-1003 HGPGPG
+1003 HGPGPGPGPG

-1036 AALVTGARRRFRDR
+1036 AALATGARRRFRDR

>member
-346 AEGTRVVAVGVG
+346 AQGTRVVAVGVG

-372 SGPEAFTGDNPETAD
+372 SGPEAFTGDNPETAN

-479 PVTVEETQQPDHTL
+479 PVTVEETQQPNHTL

-550 TVDKRWII
+550 TVDKRW
-558 DGTTYDEGDQP
+558 
-569 GGNEATLTL
+569 
-578 TGPGGAGATP
+578 
-588 QPWGTTRA
+588 
-596 GYQLGD
+596 
-602 TATVDEE
+602 
-609 VTPGPGCRLVSRE
+609 
-622 VTEINGDPA
+622 
-631 TDELPYEVRLDRE
+631 
-644 HTELTVTNT
+644 
-653 LTCRPDEVDLTVD
+653 
-666 KRWTIDGTTYDEGDQ
+666 TIDGTTYD
-681 PGGNEATLTLT
+681 
-692 GPDGAG
+692 
-698 ATPQPWGTPRTGY
+698 
-711 ARGDEATVDEDVT
+711 
-724 VAPGCRFLGLEVTD
+724 
-738 EDDNPVTGELP
+738 
-749 FSARLDRDQ
+749 
-758 NRFTVTNTVTCR
+758 
-770 PESVDLTVDKR
+770 
-781 WTIDGTPYAEGDQ
+781 EGDQ

-993 PTPTPTPTHT
+993 PTPNPTPSPTHT
-1003 HGPGPG
+1003 HGPGPGPGPG

-1036 AALVTGARRRFRDR
+1036 AALATGARRRFRDR

>member
-13 VRALVALTALLC
+13 VRAFVALTALLC
-25 TTGLAPAATSGPAAR
+25 ATGLAPAPATAPV
-40 AAVAEVPPPTAT
+40 AVAEVPAPTPT

-63 RTADAEV
+63 RTADAVV

-81 ADEGATEP
+81 TDEAATDP
-89 VDPDWGVCVSDADGD
+89 VDPDWGVCVSDAEGD
-104 CSFTVPGTGPGGPNE
+104 CSFTVPGTGPGGPHE
-119 GAVYTVRQIAAP
+119 GAVYTVRQITAP

-222 LPQLKDAADQFTD
+222 LPQLKAAADQFTD
-235 ALAGTPS
+235 TLAGTPS

-269 QAGADAFKSL
+269 QAGAEAFKSL
-279 YADWDLGSGTNW
+279 YADWELGSGTNW

-372 SGPEAFTGDNPETAD
+372 SGPEPFTGDNPETAD
-387 YYQTTDFTAAGAALN
+387 YYQTTDFSAAGAALN
-402 QLALSNCAGTVSVIK
+402 QLALSHCAGTLSVIK

-451 LPDTRAT
+451 LPDTRTT

-479 PVTVEETQQPDHTL
+479 PVTVAETQQPAHTL

-508 GASVPVTNSGPTGF
+508 GTPVPVTNSGPTGF

-536 YNRPDPSQDELADL
+536 YNRPDQDEL
-550 TVDKRWII
+550 
-558 DGTTYDEGDQP
+558 
-569 GGNEATLTL
+569 
-578 TGPGGAGATP
+578 
-588 QPWGTTRA
+588 
-596 GYQLGD
+596 
-602 TATVDEE
+602 
-609 VTPGPGCRLVSRE
+609 
-622 VTEINGDPA
+622 
-631 TDELPYEVRLDRE
+631 
-644 HTELTVTNT
+644 
-653 LTCRPDEVDLTVD
+653 VDLTVD
-666 KRWTIDGTTYDEGDQ
+666 KRWTIDGT
-681 PGGNEATLTLT
+681 
-692 GPDGAG
+692 
-698 ATPQPWGTPRTGY
+698 
-711 ARGDEATVDEDVT
+711 
-724 VAPGCRFLGLEVTD
+724 
-738 EDDNPVTGELP
+738 
-749 FSARLDRDQ
+749 S
-758 NRFTVTNTVTCR
+758 
-770 PESVDLTVDKR
+770 
-781 WTIDGTPYAEGDQ
+781 YAEGDQ

-811 ATPQPWGTPRTGYAP
+811 AAPQPWGTPRSGYAP

-863 RATLDREHTRL
+863 HATLDREHTHL
-874 TVTNTVTCDE
+874 TVTNTVTCD

-907 SDWQLTATG
+907 PDWQLTATG
-916 PDQLGGPGGAVG
+916 PDQLGGPGGAEG
-928 EVAPGT
+928 EVAPRDVPARRERRARG
-934 YQLAESDGPEGY
+934 LRRLRLELRRRERAAPGHRRGRSDPGRRGVSHLHHHQHRPRGPRPVPLT
-946 DASGWSCVG
+946 DAH
-955 ENGPIP
+955 PDP
-961 VTDEDEVT
+961 RPDT
-969 LAAGQRATCTVTNTD
+969 Q
-984 REGPGPSPS
+984 PGP
-993 PTPTPTPTHT
+993 
-1003 HGPGPG
+1003 
-1009 GELPDTGGPGATE
+1009 
-1022 LLALAVGLTAAGAL
+1022 
-1036 AALVTGARRRFRDR
+1036 RR
-1050 NGPATG
+1050 

>member
-89 VDPDWGVCVSDADGD
+89 VDPDWGVCVSDTDGD

-346 AEGTRVVAVGVG
+346 AQGTRVVAVGVG

-387 YYQTTDFTAAGAALN
+387 YYQTTDFTAGAALN

-479 PVTVEETQQPDHTL
+479 PVTVEETQQPNHTL

-536 YNRPDPSQDELADL
+536 YNRPDPSQDELA
-550 TVDKRWII
+550 
-558 DGTTYDEGDQP
+558 
-569 GGNEATLTL
+569 
-578 TGPGGAGATP
+578 
-588 QPWGTTRA
+588 
-596 GYQLGD
+596 
-602 TATVDEE
+602 
-609 VTPGPGCRLVSRE
+609 
-622 VTEINGDPA
+622 
-631 TDELPYEVRLDRE
+631 
-644 HTELTVTNT
+644 
-653 LTCRPDEVDLTVD
+653 
-666 KRWTIDGTTYDEGDQ
+666 
-681 PGGNEATLTLT
+681 
-692 GPDGAG
+692 
-698 ATPQPWGTPRTGY
+698 
-711 ARGDEATVDEDVT
+711 
-724 VAPGCRFLGLEVTD
+724 
-738 EDDNPVTGELP
+738 
-749 FSARLDRDQ
+749 
-758 NRFTVTNTVTCR
+758 
-770 PESVDLTVDKR
+770 DLTVDKR

-993 PTPTPTPTHT
+993 PTPNPTPSPTHT
-1003 HGPGPG
+1003 HGPGPGPGPG

-1036 AALVTGARRRFRDR
+1036 AALATGARRRFRDR

>member
-89 VDPDWGVCVSDADGD
+89 VDPDWGVCVSDTDGD

-346 AEGTRVVAVGVG
+346 AQGTRVVAVGVG

-479 PVTVEETQQPDHTL
+479 PVTVEETQQPNHTL

-550 TVDKRWII
+550 TVDKRW
-558 DGTTYDEGDQP
+558 
-569 GGNEATLTL
+569 
-578 TGPGGAGATP
+578 
-588 QPWGTTRA
+588 
-596 GYQLGD
+596 
-602 TATVDEE
+602 
-609 VTPGPGCRLVSRE
+609 
-622 VTEINGDPA
+622 
-631 TDELPYEVRLDRE
+631 
-644 HTELTVTNT
+644 
-653 LTCRPDEVDLTVD
+653 
-666 KRWTIDGTTYDEGDQ
+666 TIDGTT
-681 PGGNEATLTLT
+681 
-692 GPDGAG
+692 
-698 ATPQPWGTPRTGY
+698 
-711 ARGDEATVDEDVT
+711 
-724 VAPGCRFLGLEVTD
+724 
-738 EDDNPVTGELP
+738 
-749 FSARLDRDQ
+749 
-758 NRFTVTNTVTCR
+758 
-770 PESVDLTVDKR
+770 
-781 WTIDGTPYAEGDQ
+781 YAEGDQ

-837 LPDRCELTDSQVTE
+837 VPDRCELTDSQVTE

-884 EEDSARLRL
+884 EEDSAHLRL

-916 PDQLGGPGGAVG
+916 PDQLGGPGGAEG

-993 PTPTPTPTHT
+993 PTPTPTPSPTHT
-1003 HGPGPG
+1003 HGPGPGPGPG

>member
-131 SGWYTNPE
+131 AGWYTNPE

-346 AEGTRVVAVGVG
+346 AQGTRVVAVGVG

-479 PVTVEETQQPDHTL
+479 PVTVEETQQPNHTL

-550 TVDKRWII
+550 TVDKRW
-558 DGTTYDEGDQP
+558 
-569 GGNEATLTL
+569 
-578 TGPGGAGATP
+578 
-588 QPWGTTRA
+588 
-596 GYQLGD
+596 
-602 TATVDEE
+602 
-609 VTPGPGCRLVSRE
+609 
-622 VTEINGDPA
+622 
-631 TDELPYEVRLDRE
+631 
-644 HTELTVTNT
+644 
-653 LTCRPDEVDLTVD
+653 
-666 KRWTIDGTTYDEGDQ
+666 TIDGTTYD
-681 PGGNEATLTLT
+681 
-692 GPDGAG
+692 
-698 ATPQPWGTPRTGY
+698 
-711 ARGDEATVDEDVT
+711 
-724 VAPGCRFLGLEVTD
+724 
-738 EDDNPVTGELP
+738 
-749 FSARLDRDQ
+749 
-758 NRFTVTNTVTCR
+758 
-770 PESVDLTVDKR
+770 
-781 WTIDGTPYAEGDQ
+781 EGDQ